1 MTSAAEVDDAIS
13 RTYVGLRLGMV
24 VLAVLL
30 FAGVAV
36 QAVAF
41 GCLQGSISAYYYTPA
56 RSVFVSALCAIGAC
70 LVVYRGNTTAENALL
85 NVAGFL
91 VALVAFVPTRFGVDP
106 RGCPSVD
113 PADAGAVVVN
123 GVLALVAA
131 GVVALL
137 VGAVQSRLTG
147 LRPAPSSRWSF
158 GAIALLLAVVLGTFV
173 GDREWFLRWAHG
185 IAAGL
190 FFALVLAVVQLNAA
204 ATAGRTRM
212 SYRMFFW
219 GPLAVGAVLTVARL
233 LDPGFRTYL
242 FWLEAAGIA
251 GFVGFWVTQTVEL
264 GGAVRRVQESGTDT
278 GPPAVT
284 NV

>member
-1 MTSAAEVDDAIS
+1 VTSVADVDDAIS

-41 GCLQGSISAYYYTPA
+41 GCLQGSLSAYYYTPA
-56 RSVFVSALCAIGAC
+56 RSVFVAALCAIGAC

-91 VALVAFVPTRFGVDP
+91 VALVAFVPTGFGVDP
-106 RGCPSVD
+106 RGCPSIDPVD
-113 PADAGAVVVN
+113 ADAAVLD
-123 GVLALVAA
+123 GVLALVVA
-131 GVVALL
+131 GVVSLL
-137 VGAVQSRLTG
+137 VGAGQSRLTG
-147 LRPAPSSRWSF
+147 LRPARSSRWSF
-158 GAIALLLAVVLGTFV
+158 AAIALLLAVVLATFV

-190 FFALVLAVVQLNAA
+190 FFAVVLAVIHLNAT
-204 ATAGRTRM
+204 ATAGRTRVA
-212 SYRMFFW
+212 YRLFFA
-219 GPLAVGAVLTVARL
+219 GPLVVGAALTVARL

-242 FWLEAAGIA
+242 LWLETVGIV
-251 GFVGFWVTQTVEL
+251 GFGGFWVVQTVEL
-264 GGAVRRVQESGTDT
+264 GGAVRRVQESGDT
-278 GPPAVT
+278 GPPAVP